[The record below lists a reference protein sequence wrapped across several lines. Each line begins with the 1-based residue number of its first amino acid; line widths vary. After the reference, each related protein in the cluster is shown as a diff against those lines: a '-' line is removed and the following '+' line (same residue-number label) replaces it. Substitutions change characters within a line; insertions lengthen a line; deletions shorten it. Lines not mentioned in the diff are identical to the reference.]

1 MKTDRSIKS
10 WNCALLETLM
20 LKEHCIPLIDMPNNP
35 YLDKYSK
42 EQFETTKI
50 REIARKFVL
59 WCWS

>member
-1 MKTDRSIKS
+1 
-10 WNCALLETLM
+10 M

-59 WCWS
+59 